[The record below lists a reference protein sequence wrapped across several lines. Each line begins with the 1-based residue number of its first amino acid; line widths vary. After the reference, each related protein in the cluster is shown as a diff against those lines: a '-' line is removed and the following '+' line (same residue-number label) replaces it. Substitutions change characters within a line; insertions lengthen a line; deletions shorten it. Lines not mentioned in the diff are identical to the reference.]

1 MNERDLNPE
10 ALNLEE
16 SNLEDLSAEN
26 LHPNDAS
33 WARLLSSASQLSA
46 TDQTATDSVLARLR
60 AERANP
66 MVASQEDWDR
76 GLARAA
82 RLRDV
87 DFAAVNPALQAVKQE
102 RHHRQHRR
110 LVLSRVIA
118 GFATAVVIAG
128 ALVLRAPSASDRGA
142 ADPSEAYM
150 AYQEANQGW

>member
-1 MNERDLNPE
+1 MNERERDLEGLNPNG
-10 ALNLEE
+10 LN
-16 SNLEDLSAEN
+16 AE
-26 LHPNDAS
+26 DAS

-46 TDQTATDSVLARLR
+46 ADQRATDSVLSRLR

-66 MVASQEDWDR
+66 AVASHEDWDR
-76 GLARAA
+76 ALSRAA
-82 RLRDV
+82 QLRDV
-87 DFAAVNPALQAVKQE
+87 DFAAIHPALQAVKQE

-118 GFATAVVIAG
+118 GFAAAAVIAG
-128 ALVLRAPSASDRGA
+128 ALVLRAPAA

>member
-10 ALNLEE
+10 ALNLE
-16 SNLEDLSAEN
+16 DLNAETLN
-26 LHPNDAS
+26 PDDAS

-46 TDQTATDSVLARLR
+46 ADQTATDSVLARLR
-60 AERANP
+60 TERAQP
-66 MVASQEDWDR
+66 LAASQEDWDR

-82 RLRDV
+82 QLRDV

-102 RHHRQHRR
+102 RHHRQYRR

-118 GFATAVVIAG
+118 GFAAAAVIAG
-128 ALVLRAPSASDRGA
+128 ALVLRAPAT
-142 ADPSEAYM
+142 ADPSEAYT